1 MAININTIITDFQR
15 LYPANNDQIWDILK
29 RYNSSLTDEIIEQLD
44 INFTEQTITI
54 TAKSTSTEY
63 TGSVVINSY
72 QYNLYLN
79 VDDYGYFVYDFNQLC
94 SSTGTFNVRTNVGDK
109 TFTTNSE
116 FSTLEFTENPSIPN
130 IAAGFLSNCLHINS
144 SISIPEGI
152 THIGNYFLSN
162 CTSINWSLTLPNSLT
177 SIGDSFLGTC

>member
-72 QYNLYLN
+72 QYNL
-79 VDDYGYFVYDFNQLC
+79 
-94 SSTGTFNVRTNVGDK
+94 
-109 TFTTNSE
+109 
-116 FSTLEFTENPSIPN
+116 
-130 IAAGFLSNCLHINS
+130 CLW
-144 SISIPEGI
+144 
-152 THIGNYFLSN
+152 F
-162 CTSINWSLTLPNSLT
+162 
-177 SIGDSFLGTC
+177 